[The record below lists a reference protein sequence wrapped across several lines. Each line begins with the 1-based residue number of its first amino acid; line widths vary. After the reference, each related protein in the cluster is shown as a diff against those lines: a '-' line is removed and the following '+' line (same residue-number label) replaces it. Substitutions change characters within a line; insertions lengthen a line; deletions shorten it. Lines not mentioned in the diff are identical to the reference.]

1 MTKQAKSERLF
12 FHAYSE
18 ALDSIVTWGS
28 GRIDALS
35 SLHDDTDECICQRTV
50 NAIRKHADTKL
61 RRIDFNERWGYEYG
75 MYTYDEAREAVAI
88 VLNTCDNWE
97 RDEAEFKARLAA
109 L

>member
-1 MTKQAKSERLF
+1 MTKQTKGERLF

-18 ALDSIVTWGS
+18 ALDSIMTWGS

-35 SLHDDTDECICQRTV
+35 SLHDGTDECIYQRTV
-50 NAIRKHADTKL
+50 NTIRKHADAKL
-61 RRIDFNERWGYEYG
+61 RSIDFNERWGFEYG

-88 VLNTCDNWE
+88 VLRTCDNWE